1 MISSSPVA
9 APDREACPPGV
20 PQGMVWIE
28 GGMFRMGSDGHY
40 PEEAPAH
47 LV

>member
-9 APDREACPPGV
+9 APDREACAPGV

-28 GGMFRMGSDGHY
+28 GGRFRMGSDGHY
-40 PEEAPAH
+40 PEEAAAQP
-47 LV
+47 V